1 MNAVVFLVLPAAV
14 VTLVLFGVPMLI
26 LLRISLN
33 HFSAAQLMQE
43 AVTLENYQRAFTD
56 PYYQEVMATTLAVAL
71 ICTVV
76 SLVLGFPAAHWLGRM
91 ESRWKSTFTIMTLFP
106 LLIGNVVRSAG
117 WMALIGPSGAV
128 NAAARLLGLPP
139 VQLMYTPQAVVM
151 GIVAVVLP
159 LMILTLASVIEGIPR
174 QAEEA
179 ACSLGARPFTVFRRI
194 LLPQTM
200 PGVAAGTALVF
211 ILCMNAFAT
220 PILLGGPRFAM
231 MAPAVYDQFMR
242 GNNWPFGAA
251 LAFILLITTLGVT
264 IAVSDFL
271 ARPGRR

>member
-1 MNAVVFLVLPAAV
+1 MALLVLPAAL

-33 HFSAAQLMQE
+33 HFSPTQLMEE
-43 AVTLENYQRAFTD
+43 ALTLENYQRAFAD
-56 PYYQEVMATTLAVAL
+56 PYYQEVMATTLTVAL
-71 ICTVV
+71 ACTVI
-76 SLVLGFPAAHWLGRM
+76 SLILGFPAAYWLGRM
-91 ESRWKSTFTIMTLFP
+91 DSRWKSTLTILTLFP
-106 LLIGNVVRSAG
+106 LLVGNVVRSAG
-117 WMALIGPSGAV
+117 WMALIGPNGLI
-128 NAAARLLGLPP
+128 NAAGRLFGIPP
-139 VQLMYTPQAVVM
+139 LKMMYTSQAVVV

-159 LMILTLASVIEGIPR
+159 FMILTLASVIEGIPR

-179 ACSLGARPFTVFRRI
+179 ASSLGARPFTIFRRI
-194 LLPQTM
+194 LLPQAM
-200 PGVAAGTALVF
+200 PGVAAGTSLVF

-251 LAFILLITTLGVT
+251 LAFILLVTTLGIT
-264 IAVSDFL
+264 IAVGDFL
-271 ARPGRR
+271 TRPNRH

>member
-1 MNAVVFLVLPAAV
+1 MVFLILPAALM
-14 VTLVLFGVPMLI
+14 TLLLFGMPMLV

-33 HFSAAQLMQE
+33 RFSPTQLMQE
-43 AVTLENYQRAFTD
+43 AVTFENYQRAFAD
-56 PYYQEVMATTLAVAL
+56 PYYQEVMATTLTVAL
-71 ICTVV
+71 ICTVT

-91 ESRWKSTFTIMTLFP
+91 ESRWKSTFTILTLFP

-117 WMALIGPSGAV
+117 WMALIGPNGAV

-139 VQLMYTPQAVVM
+139 VQLMYTSQAVVM
-151 GIVAVVLP
+151 GTVAVVLP
-159 LMILTLASVIEGIPR
+159 LMILTLASVVEGVPR

-179 ACSLGARPFTVFRRI
+179 ASSLGARPLTVFRRI

-264 IAVSDFL
+264 IAVSGFL
-271 ARPGRR
+271 AGPRRR